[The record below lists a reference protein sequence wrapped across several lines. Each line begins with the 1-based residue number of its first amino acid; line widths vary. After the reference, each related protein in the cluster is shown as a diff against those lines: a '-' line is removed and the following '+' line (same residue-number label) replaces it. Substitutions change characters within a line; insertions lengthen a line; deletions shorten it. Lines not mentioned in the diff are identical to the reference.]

1 MKYASVLS
9 ALAGA
14 AIALPQGV
22 TEVIKPTA
30 SSPEGCAQA
39 YSGSFS
45 ITIVNAT
52 TSAGISKRGL
62 AARQES
68 GGPADTTLVVTLAD
82 GQLTDQ
88 KGRTGYIASNYQLQ
102 FDNPPQAGAIYTG
115 GFSACSNS
123 SIALGGSTV
132 FYACPSG
139 EGATKFYNFYDRS
152 WASTCSPIYINIIT
166 TSGPSYSAPVR
177 SDGQPVATEVP
188 VRSDGQPIASAVPV
202 RSDGQPIAS
211 AVPVRSDGQPIAS
224 AVPVRSDGQPIASAV
239 PIRSDGQPIATPIAT
254 PVPIRSDGQPIASAY
269 PVPIRSDGQPIAV
282 NTPTPVSIRTDGQ
295 PIATGA
301 ASGNVSTPVATTPPV
316 ASAYT
321 GAGAKR
327 FNVGSGVALV
337 GAAAVAIAML

>member
-14 AIALPQGV
+14 ALALPQGV
-22 TEVIKPTA
+22 TEVIQPKA
-30 SSPEGCAQA
+30 SSPDGCEQS

-52 TSAGISKRGL
+52 TSAGLSKRGL

-88 KGRTGYIASNYQLQ
+88 KGRTGYIASNFQLQ
-102 FDNPPQAGAIYTG
+102 FDDPPQAGAIYTG

-152 WASTCSPIYINIIT
+152 WASTCSAIHINII
-166 TSGPSYSAPVR
+166 SGAGDTGSSGTGVPAR

-224 AVPVRSDGQPIASAV
+224 AVPVRSDGQPIA
-239 PIRSDGQPIATPIAT
+239 T

-269 PVPIRSDGQPIAV
+269 PAPVPVRSDGQPIAV

-301 ASGNVSTPVATTPPV
+301 VSNNLSAPAATTPPTV
-316 ASAYT
+316 PAPYT
-321 GAGAKR
+321 GGAQR
-327 FNVGSGVALV
+327 FNIGSGVALV
-337 GAAAVAIAML
+337 GAAAVAIAMI

>member
-14 AIALPQGV
+14 ALALPQGV
-22 TEVIKPTA
+22 TELIKPTA
-30 SSPEGCAQA
+30 SSPDGCDQS

-45 ITIVNAT
+45 ITILNAT
-52 TSAGISKRGL
+52 TSAGLSKRGL

-68 GGPADTTLVVTLAD
+68 GGPADTTLVATLAD

-88 KGRTGYIASNYQLQ
+88 KGRTGYIASNFQLQ
-102 FDNPPQAGAIYTG
+102 FDDPPQAGAIYTG

-152 WASTCSPIYINIIT
+152 WASTCSAIYINIIP
-166 TSGPSYSAPVR
+166 GNGEGVPAR

-224 AVPVRSDGQPIASAV
+224 AYPAPVRSDGQ
-239 PIRSDGQPIATPIAT
+239 PIAT

-269 PVPIRSDGQPIAV
+269 PAPVPIRSDGQPIAV

-301 ASGNVSTPVATTPPV
+301 ASNNLTAPAATTPPT
-316 ASAYT
+316 APAAFT
-321 GAGAKR
+321 GGAQR
-327 FNVGSGVALV
+327 FNVGSGVAFV
-337 GAAAVAIAML
+337 GAAAVAVAML

>member
-14 AIALPQGV
+14 ALALPQGV
-22 TEVIKPTA
+22 TQLIKPTA
-30 SSPEGCAQA
+30 PSPDGCDQS

-45 ITIVNAT
+45 VTILNAT

-82 GQLTDQ
+82 GQLKDQ
-88 KGRTGYIASNYQLQ
+88 KGRTGYIASNFQLQ
-102 FDNPPQAGAIYTG
+102 FDDPPQAGAIYTG

-152 WASTCSPIYINIIT
+152 WASTCSAIYINIIPGNGH
-166 TSGPSYSAPVR
+166 SGSSGTGVPARSDGQPVATEVPVR

-202 RSDGQPIAS
+202 RSDGQPIVS

-224 AVPVRSDGQPIASAV
+224 AYPA
-239 PIRSDGQPIATPIAT
+239 
-254 PVPIRSDGQPIASAY
+254 

-301 ASGNVSTPVATTPPV
+301 ASNNLTAPAAATPQTVPA
-316 ASAYT
+316 AYVG
-321 GAGAKR
+321 GAQR
-327 FNVGSGVALV
+327 FNVGSGVAFV
-337 GAAAVAIAML
+337 GAAAVAVAML